1 MTSQGYEEL
10 KNLNNKIDNLIQKY
24 RALEEENKNLR
35 TLNENLEK
43 MLREREN
50 ELKELEKKYEIIKL
64 TGALLGESEYGLE
77 AKKKILELVRE
88 IDKCIALLD
97 K

>member
-24 RALEEENKNLR
+24 RALEEENENLK

-77 AKKKILELVRE
+77 AKKKISELVRE

>member
-10 KNLNNKIDNLIQKY
+10 KNLNNKIDILIQRY

-43 MLREREN
+43 MLRERED

-77 AKKKILELVRE
+77 AKKKISELVRE

>member
-1 MTSQGYEEL
+1 MTSQGFEEL
-10 KNLNNKIDNLIQKY
+10 KNLNNKIDVLIQKF

-43 MLREREN
+43 MLRERED

-64 TGALLGESEYGLE
+64 TGALLGESEYGSE
-77 AKKKILELVRE
+77 AKKKISELVRE